1 MGRAID
7 MEKDIDTLKIKVEK
21 LENTLR
27 GMVSRLDSL
36 DEKSSKTKHI
46 DLVEETK
53 TGEKD
58 AKKEKANN
66 EGNGKR
72 SVKSNKRSADD
83 ETSNNES

>member
-7 MEKDIDTLKIKVEK
+7 MEKDIDVLKLKIEK
-21 LENTLR
+21 LENVVR
-27 GMVSRLDSL
+27 GMTHTLEEIE
-36 DEKSSKTKHI
+36 DEI
-46 DLVEETK
+46 YEVEENSTK

-72 SVKSNKRSADD
+72 SVKSNKRNADD
-83 ETSNNES
+83 EKVTAKS